1 MLPGS
6 YFGPGQQR
14 FLRAAFANVDTD
26 AMTDIPARLEFD
38 YPEAKAGMRLGA
50 AGGRGLGL

>member
-14 FLRAAFANVDTD
+14 FLRAAFANVDTA
-26 AMTDIPARLEFD
+26 AMTDIPARLKFD
-38 YPEAKAGMRLGA
+38 YAERPGAMRVGA
-50 AGGRGLGL
+50 LGGRGLGP